1 MNRKQKKARLKKLN
15 LLRKENL
22 LKKRVRILLG
32 LSHLFVFKKIMIRDA
47 PQSVKER
54 IFYNF

>member
-1 MNRKQKKARLKKLN
+1 MNRKQKRARLKKLN

-32 LSHLFVFKKIMIRDA
+32 LSHLFIIKKIRSA
-47 PQSVKER
+47 PQSVTEQV
-54 IFYNF
+54 F

>member
-22 LKKRVRILLG
+22 LKKSVRILLG
-32 LSHLFVFKKIMIRDA
+32 LSHLFVFKKIMIKNA
-47 PQSVKER
+47 PQSVKEQV
-54 IFYNF
+54 FYNF